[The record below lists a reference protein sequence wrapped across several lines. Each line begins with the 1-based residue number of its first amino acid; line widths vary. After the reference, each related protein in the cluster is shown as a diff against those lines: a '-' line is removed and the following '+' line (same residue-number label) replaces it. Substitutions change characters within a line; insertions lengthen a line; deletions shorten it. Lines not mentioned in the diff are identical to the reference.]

1 VTIAPY
7 CQYLTEEQAKQLR
20 RWHQSMNAAPSELQE
35 QNIMP
40 APSGQRARL
49 CRSENLPALLMTD
62 GFRRLWFAINPPEQN
77 DNGDASCLPDDG
89 KSAVKS
95 VLSERVQHTPSPT
108 KRNYLNNHFAML
120 AWACVAGVLADVR
133 TDVTPRAKTKAP
145 AKGKSRSEEN
155 IDYRSL
161 AAMAGSPAKN
171 SDRSQLSEL
180 RFQRLQTAESEEELL
195 LLLRRLVKQLDR
207 KAPLARLADD
217 ILCWFAEYH
226 DRVPRDV
233 EKRIALKW
241 ATEYYRAASSHS
253 K

>member
-1 VTIAPY
+1 MTIAPY
-7 CQYLTEEQAKQLR
+7 CQYLTVEQARQLR

-35 QNIMP
+35 QNIMQ

-62 GFRRLWFAINPPEQN
+62 GFRRLWFTINPPVDTDIDEAPGSS
-77 DNGDASCLPDDG
+77 D
-89 KSAVKS
+89 AVKS
-95 VLSERVQHTPSPT
+95 AFKPAPNELAQHSKPQT
-108 KRNYLNNHFAML
+108 KRNYLDNHFAML

-133 TDVTPRAKTKAP
+133 TDVTPRTKTKDT
-145 AKGKSRSEEN
+145 AKGKSKSEEN

-161 AAMAGSPAKN
+161 AAMAGSPVKN
-171 SDRSQLSEL
+171 SERSQLSEL